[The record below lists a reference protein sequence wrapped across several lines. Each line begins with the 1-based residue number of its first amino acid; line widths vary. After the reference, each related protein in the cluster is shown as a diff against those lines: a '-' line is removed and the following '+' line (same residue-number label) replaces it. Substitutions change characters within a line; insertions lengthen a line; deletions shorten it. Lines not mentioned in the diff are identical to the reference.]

1 MNREPRPVLGAA
13 NEASVLPLPE
23 DLERA
28 HDALGQCA
36 LILERVDSPPIDLTP
51 AVAALELS
59 FDRLFASYRQVEDP
73 AECLPAA
80 RAAIAAFQSE
90 LARDAGHPM
99 LAIVR
104 DLAST
109 AEHFVT
115 EAEMRLRAAPW
126 APPLSA
132 PELRASLRQP
142 RVHTLVR
149 ANLVAKV
156 RVARAKAPE
165 LQSPLPEIATPT
177 TFAELDAAVA
187 GLRERS
193 AARAAPPPPPSED
206 SPATVPRAERA
217 WSRQRFVEE
226 RALGAFEEVLL
237 AWIQR
242 LPIAGERWQ
251 SAAFIEQRLL
261 SGVDALAALG
271 GDALG
276 HLDALTLGN
285 PTCSPAHLS
294 ALTLALGCIEGRD
307 TLALA
312 ERLLYEQESVSPE
325 WAAAFGEALALVPH
339 PDASRLAYR
348 YVHSTHAAHRAL
360 GLRVL
365 VRRGLFDRELLER
378 SALDEP
384 LVAAE
389 ALPAF
394 ASITTRDGARSVLDQ
409 AIERSEEQ
417 TAMREAT
424 LRASSINCHPSAE
437 ALLLRE
443 FQGQDN
449 AEAGILLAQSSGR
462 AGAGRLLEW
471 VQARP
476 TAAGA
481 QALGWTGL
489 VAAVPVLI
497 AALAAKDEP
506 LQAASAEALERITG
520 AGLLEEV
527 EIQPERVM
535 DPDLPDPV
543 PDDGPSL
550 AQKISP
556 PRDQPEAGSPDRIER
571 LTRDPERWRAWWQQ
585 NGAHWDRNLRYRR
598 GYPWSAHVVWM
609 ELDRALATPGDR
621 RRLKHELA
629 LRTGALVLCDPSDF
643 VAHQE
648 LVLAAFEKAA
658 NAARGTPGAWSEA
671 QRR

>member
-1 MNREPRPVLGAA
+1 MNPESPPALAV
-13 NEASVLPLPE
+13 ASEVSFVPLAE

-36 LILERVDSPPIDLTP
+36 LILERVDSPPLDLTP
-51 AVAALELS
+51 AVAALELA
-59 FDRLFASYRQVEDP
+59 FDRLFASYRAVEDP

-80 RAAIAAFQSE
+80 RVAVATFQSE

-99 LAIVR
+99 LTIVR
-104 DLAST
+104 DLAAT
-109 AEHFVT
+109 AERSLS
-115 EAEMRLRAAPW
+115 EAETRLRAAPW
-126 APPLSA
+126 APPPA
-132 PELRASLRQP
+132 VPELRASLRMP
-142 RVHTLVR
+142 RVHCLAR
-149 ANLVAKV
+149 PNLVAKV

-165 LQSPLPEIATPT
+165 VQTPPPEIATPT
-177 TFAELDAAVA
+177 SFAELDAAVA
-187 GLRERS
+187 GLQERS
-193 AARAAPPPPPSED
+193 RARAQPPS
-206 SPATVPRAERA
+206 SPAEDAAVTVPRAERA
-217 WSRQRFVEE
+217 WSRRRFVEE

-251 SAAFIEQRLL
+251 SAAFIEQRLF
-261 SGVDALAALG
+261 SGIDALAALG
-271 GDALG
+271 PDALE

-294 ALTLALGCIEGRD
+294 ALTLTLGCIDGRD

-348 YVHSTHAAHRAL
+348 YAHGTHAAHRAL
-360 GLRVL
+360 GLRAL
-365 VRRGLFDRELLER
+365 VRRGVFDLELLAK

-394 ASITTRDGARSVLDQ
+394 ASITTRDGARALLEQ
-409 AIERSEEQ
+409 AIERSEEHP
-417 TAMREAT
+417 ALRAAT
-424 LRASSINCHPSAE
+424 LRALSISCHPSAE
-437 ALLLRE
+437 ALLLGD
-443 FQGQDN
+443 FQGQDS

-462 AGAGRLLEW
+462 AGAGRLLDW
-471 VQARP
+471 VRPRP

-489 VAAVPVLI
+489 VDAVPVLI
-497 AALAAKDEP
+497 AALASSDEP

-527 EIQPERVM
+527 ELQPEQVM

-543 PDDGPSL
+543 PDEGPSL
-550 AQKISP
+550 AQKVSS
-556 PRDQPEAGSPDRIER
+556 PRDQPESGSPDRIER
-571 LTRDPERWRAWWQQ
+571 ITRDPERWRAWWQQ
-585 NGAHWDRNLRYRR
+585 NGANWERSLRYRR
-598 GYPWSAHVVWM
+598 GYAWSPHVVWT
-609 ELDRALATPGDR
+609 ELGRALATPSDR
-621 RRLKHELA
+621 RRLKHELS

-643 VAHQE
+643 VAQQE
-648 LVLAAFEKAA
+648 FVLAAFEPTAS
-658 NAARGTPGAWSEA
+658 AARGTPGAWGEA

>member
-1 MNREPRPVLGAA
+1 MNREPRPALATA
-13 NEASVLPLPE
+13 NEASFVGLPE
-23 DLERA
+23 DLEGA
-28 HDALGQCA
+28 HETLGQCA

-51 AVAALELS
+51 AVIALELA
-59 FDRLFASYRQVEDP
+59 FDRLFASYRAVEDP

-80 RAAIAAFQSE
+80 RAAVVTFQSE

-99 LAIVR
+99 LTIVR
-104 DLAST
+104 DLAAT
-109 AEHFVT
+109 AERLLA
-115 EAEMRLRAAPW
+115 EAETRLRAAPW
-126 APPLSA
+126 SPPPA
-132 PELRASLRQP
+132 VPELRASLRLP
-142 RVHTLVR
+142 RVHSLAR
-149 ANLVAKV
+149 PSLVAQV

-165 LQSPLPEIATPT
+165 VQAPLPELTTPT

-193 AARAAPPPPPSED
+193 AARAQPPSPPVDD
-206 SPATVPRAERA
+206 SPATIPRGERA
-217 WSRQRFVEE
+217 WSRRRFIEE

-251 SAAFIEQRLL
+251 SATFIEQRLL
-261 SGVDALAALG
+261 AGVDALAALG
-271 GDALG
+271 PAALA
-276 HLDALTLGN
+276 HLDPLTLGN

-294 ALTLALGCIEGRD
+294 ALTLALGSIEGRD

-325 WAAAFGEALALVPH
+325 WADAFGEALALVPH

-348 YVHSTHAAHRAL
+348 YASSTHAAHRAL

-365 VRRGLFDRELLER
+365 VRRGVFDRELLAK

-384 LVAAE
+384 LVASE
-389 ALPAF
+389 ALPAL
-394 ASITTRDGARSVLDQ
+394 ASVTTRDGARSLLDR
-409 AIERSEEQ
+409 AIERSDEHP
-417 TAMREAT
+417 ALRAAT
-424 LRASSINCHPSAE
+424 LRALSVNCHPSAE
-437 ALLLRE
+437 ALLVRD
-443 FQGQDN
+443 FQDQDN
-449 AEAGILLAQSSGR
+449 ADAGILLAQSSGR
-462 AGAGRLLEW
+462 AGAGRLLTW

-489 VAAVPVLI
+489 VDAVPVLI
-497 AALAAKDEP
+497 AALATKDEL

-527 EIQPERVM
+527 EIQPERIM

-550 AQKISP
+550 AQKVSS
-556 PRDQPEAGSPDRIER
+556 PRDQPGSGSPDRIER
-571 LTRDPERWRAWWQQ
+571 LTRSPERWRGWWQH
-585 NGAHWDRNLRYRR
+585 NGANWDRSLRYRR
-598 GYPWSAHVVWM
+598 GYPWSTHVVWM
-609 ELDRALATPGDR
+609 ELSRALATPFDR
-621 RRLKHELA
+621 RRLKHELS
-629 LRTGALVLCDPSDF
+629 LRTGAPVLCDPGDF
-643 VAHQE
+643 VAQQE
-648 LVLAAFEKAA
+648 FVLAAFEATA
-658 NAARGTPGAWSEA
+658 SAARGTPGAWAEA